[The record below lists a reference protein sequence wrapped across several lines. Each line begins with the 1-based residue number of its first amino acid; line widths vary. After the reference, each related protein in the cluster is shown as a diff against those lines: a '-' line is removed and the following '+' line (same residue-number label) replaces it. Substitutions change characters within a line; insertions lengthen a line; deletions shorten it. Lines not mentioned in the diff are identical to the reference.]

1 MTEVSRPPS
10 LGAKW
15 GFFVIGLV
23 VGAAAASGGF
33 LVYMEQQRQAQV
45 AALMANPNQ
54 LAKDIMNQL
63 PGNPL
68 NAIAP
73 VMKPNAPANDE
84 EAKILELGKEFVSDL
99 ETNRLASAYRTM
111 TSIYQTNVDRGAFD
125 ANILKVPGLRR
136 LSGALGARDQKVR
149 KNAEE
154 KSYRY
159 YFTGRD
165 TQAPAGK
172 EMVNVALTW
181 VKDGGEWRAREMEIM
196 AENK

>member
-1 MTEVSRPPS
+1 MSEVSRPP
-10 LGAKW
+10 GAKW
-15 GFFVIGLV
+15 CFLVIGLV

-33 LVYMEQQRQAQV
+33 ILYMQQQSRAQA
-45 AALMANPNQ
+45 AALAANPGM
-54 LAKDIMNQL
+54 LVKDMMNQL
-63 PGNPL
+63 PANPL

-73 VMKPNAPANDE
+73 VIRPNAAASDE
-84 EAKILELGKEFVSDL
+84 EAKILELGKEFISDL

-111 TSIYQTNVDRGAFD
+111 TGIYQHNVDRAAFD

-136 LSGALGARDQKVR
+136 LNAVNGARDQKVR

-165 TQAPAGK
+165 MIAPAGK
-172 EMVNVALTW
+172 EMVNVSLTW
-181 VKDGGEWRAREMEIM
+181 VKDGNDWRVTDMEIT